1 MLGNLV
7 QERVSMSKTSKALT
21 AYLDC
26 RPPGG
31 QGRAHVG
38 QESKPL
44 GTGAGF
50 QSHRKLPEGGGL
62 CD

>member
-1 MLGNLV
+1 
-7 QERVSMSKTSKALT
+7 MSKTSKALT